1 MCRASPG
8 SPIKDDSLKRA
19 FTWMRSTALQDQIF
33 SMRFDD
39 FGGIDSLKRLNES
52 IVLHNLMDRM
62 NLLVSGF
69 PSLPVDVVCL
79 PELTDI

>member
-1 MCRASPG
+1 
-8 SPIKDDSLKRA
+8 
-19 FTWMRSTALQDQIF
+19 
-33 SMRFDD
+33 MRFDD

-52 IVLHNLMDRM
+52 IVLHNLTDRM

-79 PELTDI
+79 PELTDIRKERPESRAALVGQDKDQS